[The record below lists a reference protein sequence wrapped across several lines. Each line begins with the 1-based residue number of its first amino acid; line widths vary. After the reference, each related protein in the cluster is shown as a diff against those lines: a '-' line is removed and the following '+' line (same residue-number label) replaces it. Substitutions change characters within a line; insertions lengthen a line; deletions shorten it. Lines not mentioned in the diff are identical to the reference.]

1 MLEVYRSKSQTS
13 QIKPAN
19 QKYNCTEQACGN
31 RFPTSTRKKKT
42 LPKETILRLKP
53 KENRNYYKQ
62 KTQTI
67 STVNNLKRG
76 RPKPTKEAS
85 QLSQDKENSRKE
97 QLCQPSRARGVSQ
110 NFSSWTLQNE
120 GAMQT

>member
-42 LPKETILRLKP
+42 LRKETILGLKP
-53 KENRNYYKQ
+53 KENKNYYKQ
-62 KTQTI
+62 NTQI
-67 STVNNLKRG
+67 SSTVNSQKEG
-76 RPKPTKEAS
+76 RPEPEAS
-85 QLSQDKENSRKE
+85 QASQAKE
-97 QLCQPSRARGVSQ
+97 
-110 NFSSWTLQNE
+110 SS
-120 GAMQT
+120 

>member
-31 RFPTSTRKKKT
+31 RFPTSTRKKKNT
-42 LPKETILRLKP
+42 AEGNNPSIKTKG
-53 KENRNYYKQ
+53 YYKR

-67 STVNNLKRG
+67 STVNSLKRG

-97 QLCQPSRARGVSQ
+97 HLCQPSRARGVGQ
-110 NFSSWTLQNE
+110 NFSSRTLQNE
-120 GAMQT
+120 GAMRT